1 MGHSLLCMMGF
12 FLLSTVICG
21 NAEEL
26 KIKATLTADSTTTPA
41 GGSVTLTC
49 DVKDSVDIEYEFRKT
64 SSENKIIS
72 FSSKSAI
79 SVSDGG
85 IYTCRGRRRN
95 SSLVTTESDSV
106 IIQETDEF
114 KNSLRV
120 EKGLLPVVEEITIH

>member
-26 KIKATLTADSTTTPA
+26 KFKATLTADSTTTPA

-49 DVKDSVDIEYEFRKT
+49 DVKDSVDIEYELRKT

-72 FSSKSAI
+72 FSSKSAT

-95 SSLVTTESDSV
+95 TSLVTTKSDSV
-106 IIQETDEF
+106 VIQETDEF
-114 KNSLRV
+114 KNSLRI